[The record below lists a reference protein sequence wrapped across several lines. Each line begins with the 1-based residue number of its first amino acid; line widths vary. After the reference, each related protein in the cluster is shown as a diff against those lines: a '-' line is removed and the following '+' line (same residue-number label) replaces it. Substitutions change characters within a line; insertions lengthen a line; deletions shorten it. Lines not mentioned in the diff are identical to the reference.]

1 MKIKDNVILITG
13 GATGI
18 GFALAEA
25 FSGLGNDVIICG
37 RRKDRLDEAK
47 QKLPNIVTVQ
57 CDVSRR
63 LDQEMLFGMIKSE
76 YKDLNILINNAGIQR
91 PIDFR
96 KGITDLLVNEGEIDI
111 NLKAEIFLSAYFI
124 PLLVNQEESAIVN
137 VSSGLGFAPLA
148 VYPVYCATKAA
159 THSFSL
165 SLRHQLKQTRIKV
178 FEVIP
183 PTVYDT
189 ELKGKMLEKTEFSS
203 SSTEVAEE
211 VVKGMENNEFEITIG
226 AAKRLRGNPDQAFK
240 DMNR

>member
-1 MKIKDNVILITG
+1 MRIKDNVILITG

-76 YKDLNILINNAGIQR
+76 YKDLNVLINNAGIQR

-96 KGITDLLVNEGEIDI
+96 KGISDLL
-111 NLKAEIFLSAYFI
+111 
-124 PLLVNQEESAIVN
+124 
-137 VSSGLGFAPLA
+137 
-148 VYPVYCATKAA
+148 
-159 THSFSL
+159 
-165 SLRHQLKQTRIKV
+165 
-178 FEVIP
+178 
-183 PTVYDT
+183 
-189 ELKGKMLEKTEFSS
+189 
-203 SSTEVAEE
+203 
-211 VVKGMENNEFEITIG
+211 
-226 AAKRLRGNPDQAFK
+226 
-240 DMNR
+240 